1 MSNGNLEK
9 FSHEIRKLKNAAA
22 NNPSAQWYLKLT
34 PEQRKAAA
42 RLTKLM
48 QDYDYHED
56 DEGIM
61 VRMSPEDRDQAQNL
75 ISIINRK
82 PADEIKEGGPL
93 NYKEYGEIVQM
104 IEDDEKDK
112 TEEIKEKLRDIRS
125 LLKENDVSEDL
136 TVKEALKRLDRHY
149 LLD

>member
-1 MSNGNLEK
+1 
-9 FSHEIRKLKNAAA
+9 
-22 NNPSAQWYLKLT
+22 
-34 PEQRKAAA
+34 
-42 RLTKLM
+42 
-48 QDYDYHED
+48 
-56 DEGIM
+56 
-61 VRMSPEDRDQAQNL
+61 VV
-75 ISIINRK
+75 
-82 PADEIKEGGPL
+82 PL

>member
-1 MSNGNLEK
+1 
-9 FSHEIRKLKNAAA
+9 
-22 NNPSAQWYLKLT
+22 
-34 PEQRKAAA
+34 
-42 RLTKLM
+42 
-48 QDYDYHED
+48 
-56 DEGIM
+56 M
-61 VRMSPEDRDQAQNL
+61 V
-75 ISIINRK
+75 
-82 PADEIKEGGPL
+82 PL